1 MKKKNLAKDD
11 KYLVEATS
19 ARDLDG
25 CGTTEATGLIPFLPQ
40 SGAELNS
47 YKSIL
52 PFSPHFYLPFLFLQV
67 SRGKCHTFAMIITI
81 LQLSFSFEPCVY
93 FLYQAFFKTLG
104 LRLGVCKGI
113 QG

>member
-1 MKKKNLAKDD
+1 MKEKNLAKDD

-25 CGTTEATGLIPFLPQ
+25 CGTTEATGLIPFRPQ

-52 PFSPHFYLPFLFLQV
+52 PFSPDCISQERPKD
-67 SRGKCHTFAMIITI
+67 S
-81 LQLSFSFEPCVY
+81 
-93 FLYQAFFKTLG
+93 
-104 LRLGVCKGI
+104 
-113 QG
+113 